1 MESSWTHPWFAFSW
15 LKALYLRSK
24 AVFAQLIAHPAA
36 GLTSVPENRPIA
48 QCPRTRVSDALTSK
62 ERDPDTTAFIL
73 KRFPKSNP
81 SVVHADF
88 DGDGNLDYALL
99 LKNDKSQAA
108 KLVVLLCSG
117 TSHCRSVYELDV
129 TADSGIVYLRPVAT
143 GSVVSQTEAIDSTT
157 APSPAKLHSTG
168 IQVTYFEK
176 AAVVLYW
183 DRKLK
188 KIREVQTAD

>member
-1 MESSWTHPWFAFSW
+1 MKKHTVLRASFLA
-15 LKALYLRSK
+15 ALLASFLCCC
-24 AVFAQLIAHPAA
+24 V
-36 GLTSVPENRPIA
+36 GLSAPQEQKSGVGNVLSNFPGFHLLVP
-48 QCPRTRVSDALTSK
+48 K

-99 LKNDKSQAA
+99 LKNDKSQAT
-108 KLVVLLCSG
+108 KLVVLLCSESG
-117 TSHCRSVYELDV
+117 HCRSVYELDV
-129 TADSGIVYLRPVAT
+129 TAGSGIVYLRPVAT

-157 APSPAKLHSTG
+157 APSPAKLHSIG
-168 IQVTYFEK
+168 IQVAFFEK

-183 DRKLK
+183 DRKVK

>member
-1 MESSWTHPWFAFSW
+1 MKKHTVPRASVLAVLFASF
-15 LKALYLRSK
+15 LCCC
-24 AVFAQLIAHPAA
+24 V
-36 GLTSVPENRPIA
+36 GLSARQE
-48 QCPRTRVSDALTSK
+48 QKSDVGNVLTNFPGFHLLTSK

-143 GSVVSQTEAIDSTT
+143 GSVMSQTEAIDSTT

-188 KIREVQTAD
+188 NIREVQTAD